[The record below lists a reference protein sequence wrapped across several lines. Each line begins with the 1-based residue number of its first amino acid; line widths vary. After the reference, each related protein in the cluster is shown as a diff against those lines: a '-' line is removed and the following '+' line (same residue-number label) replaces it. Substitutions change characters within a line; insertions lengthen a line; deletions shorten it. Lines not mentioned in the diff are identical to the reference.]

1 MKRNPRI
8 FRFGDNISTDVHLS
22 SKYRPIGT
30 SLEDLKDSAF
40 RDLDS
45 EFSTLVQDG
54 DFLVAGK
61 NFGLVSSRQ
70 DSAIVL
76 RELGISCVLAK
87 SFGHMFYRNALNS
100 GLPLVICDT
109 EKILD
114 EDSIEVNFE
123 DGQVKFRDE
132 VLNFPPYPESIM
144 KMIKAGGLISFIKEN
159 RGYFSN

>member
-1 MKRNPRI
+1 LKRNTRI

-30 SLEDLKDSAF
+30 SLEELKSSAF
-40 RDLDS
+40 GELDS
-45 EFSTLVQDG
+45 KFSTLVQDG

-76 RELGISCVLAK
+76 KELGISCVLAK

-109 EKILD
+109 DKILD
-114 EDSIEVNFE
+114 KDSIEVNFE
-123 DGQVKFRDE
+123 EGLVKFRNK

-144 KMIKAGGLISFIKEN
+144 KMIKAGGLIPFIKEN
-159 RGYFSN
+159 RGYYSN

>member
-22 SKYRPIGT
+22 SKYRSIGT
-30 SLEDLKDSAF
+30 SLEELKSSAF
-40 RDLDS
+40 KELDS

-76 RELGISCVLAK
+76 KELGLS
-87 SFGHMFYRNALNS
+87 
-100 GLPLVICDT
+100 
-109 EKILD
+109 
-114 EDSIEVNFE
+114 
-123 DGQVKFRDE
+123 
-132 VLNFPPYPESIM
+132 
-144 KMIKAGGLISFIKEN
+144 LIHI
-159 RGYFSN
+159 